1 MGLFVTF
8 EGLDGSGKSTQAHL
22 LFEELKRRRVPVV
35 LTREPGGTP
44 ISEQIRDVLHATTNV
59 DMLPRAEVLLY
70 AASRAQ
76 HVGQFILPHLSA
88 QRAVLCDRYADS
100 TLAYQ
105 GYGHG
110 LDLDVL
116 RTLTEFATLGLR
128 PDLTIYLDLP
138 VDVGLGRRRGAHEAE
153 VGELNRMDQQT
164 VDFYERVRRGYL
176 EMIAADPPR
185 WLVVNAGPP
194 AAVVYES
201 VRMHVLPVIDQ
212 WLAGRK

>member
-1 MGLFVTF
+1 VGLFITF

-22 LFEELKRRRVPVV
+22 LFEELKRRGAPVV

-44 ISEQIRDVLHATTNV
+44 ISEQIREVLHATTNV
-59 DMLPRAEVLLY
+59 EMLPRAEVLLY

-76 HVGQFILPHLSA
+76 HVGQFILPHLAA
-88 QRAVLCDRYADS
+88 QQVVLCDRYADS

-116 RTLTEFATLGLR
+116 RMLTEFATLGLR
-128 PDLTIYLDLP
+128 PDLTVYLDLP

-153 VGELNRMDQQT
+153 VGELNRMDRQT

-176 EMIAADPPR
+176 EMIAADSRR
-185 WLVVNAGPP
+185 WLIVNAAPP
-194 AAVVYES
+194 AGVVYAS
-201 VRMHVLPVIDQ
+201 VRMNVLPVIDG